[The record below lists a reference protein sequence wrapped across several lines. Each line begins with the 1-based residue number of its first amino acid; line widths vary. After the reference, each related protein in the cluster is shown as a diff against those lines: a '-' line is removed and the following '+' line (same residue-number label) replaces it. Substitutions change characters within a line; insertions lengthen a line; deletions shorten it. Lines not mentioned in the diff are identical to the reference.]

1 MLKKIKKL
9 DDGATLMRDD
19 RTGIAAIHNGRDGI
33 NYTLH
38 PSIDKTGSVRGM
50 KKLGYWGKDDRVVRT
65 GSYQYNI
72 DHVVST
78 ENEKYDK
85 ILKQECRC
93 SACLMRRNEHQPSGR

>member
-50 KKLGYWGKDDRVVRT
+50 KKARILGKR
-65 GSYQYNI
+65 
-72 DHVVST
+72 
-78 ENEKYDK
+78 
-85 ILKQECRC
+85 
-93 SACLMRRNEHQPSGR
+93 